1 MAASLV
7 DDAQYTLPMT
17 KKRTV
22 DQHPFRTH
30 TAWLALVALVRQ
42 DLGDRGQKNNSQTES
57 ITTII

>member
-7 DDAQYTLPMT
+7 DDAQCTLPMT

-42 DLGDRGQKNNSQTES
+42 DLGGRGKKNNSQTES

>member
-1 MAASLV
+1 MAATLV
-7 DDAQYTLPMT
+7 DDAQCTLPM
-17 KKRTV
+17 TV

-42 DLGDRGQKNNSQTES
+42 DLGGRGKKNNLQTES